1 MPEEEKEPTPEDLE
15 KERLITERKAK
26 HNQQADII
34 A

>member
-26 HNQQADII
+26 HN
-34 A
+34 